1 MRLKAALVDVDG
13 TLVDSNYHHAIA
25 WSRALRDHSFNARLA
40 AIHRLIGMGSSEM
53 LRTLLGEPE
62 DPDRDSRLRE
72 SWRTHFDA
80 LMPEVWP
87 FDRAGDLLRALHDDG
102 LTVVLATSS
111 PQDLLTELRSKIG
124 ADDAIDLAICADDV
138 ERSKPS
144 PDIFDVALE
153 RAGVEAQGAMAIG
166 DAVWDVQAAR
176 RADIRCVGLE
186 TGGFSRQELE
196 SAGAEEVFEDP
207 ASLLRAIAEH
217 STDAFG

>member
-1 MRLKAALVDVDG
+1 MRVKAALVDVDG
-13 TLVDSNYHHAIA
+13 TLVDSSYHHALA

-62 DPDRDSRLRE
+62 DPDRDSRLQE

-80 LMPEVWP
+80 LLPEVWP
-87 FDRAGDLLRALHDDG
+87 FEGAGDLLRALHDDG

-138 ERSKPS
+138 DRAKPS

-153 RAGVEAQGAMAIG
+153 RSGVEAPAAVAIG

-186 TGGFSRQELE
+186 TGGVSRQELE
-196 SAGAEEVFEDP
+196 SAGAEAVFEDP
-207 ASLLRAIAEH
+207 LSLLRALAEH
-217 STDAFG
+217 STNVFG